1 MPDNPIQIKR
11 ALISVSDKS
20 GLEIIIPVLAKLNI
34 EIVSTGSTAQVIRD
48 LGAKVKDVSTV
59 TNFKEMLDGRVKTL
73 HPNIHAGLLADTFN
87 KEHLDQLGTMGIDP
101 FQLLIVNLYP
111 FAQTIASVKDFDQ
124 CIEQIDVGG
133 PAMVRAAAKNFNS
146 VAVLTSPTQYHSA
159 VSAIDSGGF
168 DYATRKKLAS
178 EAFAHTAQYD
188 SVIASWFSGELPS
201 SLNLTATKISELRYG
216 ENPQQKAAL
225 FVRDGQSNGIA
236 NAIQLQGKE
245 LSFNNLVDAD
255 AAWRAVLEHDLSTVA
270 IIKHTNPCGIASH
283 DDIAT
288 AYELAHGC
296 DPTSAFGGVVAAN
309 REVTAEFATANAN
322 IFTEV
327 IIAPSYTT
335 KALEMLAKRANLRV
349 LAAKPEV
356 DQFEVKMISG
366 GLLVQDIDTFDSTG
380 DLSGNWKL
388 VSGSAADKSTL
399 ADLEFAWRSVRAVK
413 SNAIVLA
420 KDLTT
425 VGIGMGQVNR
435 VDSVQLAV
443 QRARLRS
450 QGSVAA
456 SDAFFP
462 FKDGVL
468 ALIDA
473 GVKAIVHP
481 GGSIRD
487 QEVIEAAESAGVTMY
502 TTGVRHFWH

>member
-1 MPDNPIQIKR
+1 
-11 ALISVSDKS
+11 
-20 GLEIIIPVLAKLNI
+20 
-34 EIVSTGSTAQVIRD
+34 
-48 LGAKVKDVSTV
+48 
-59 TNFKEMLDGRVKTL
+59 
-73 HPNIHAGLLADTFN
+73 
-87 KEHLDQLGTMGIDP
+87 
-101 FQLLIVNLYP
+101 
-111 FAQTIASVKDFDQ
+111 
-124 CIEQIDVGG
+124 
-133 PAMVRAAAKNFNS
+133 
-146 VAVLTSPTQYHSA
+146 
-159 VSAIDSGGF
+159 
-168 DYATRKKLAS
+168 
-178 EAFAHTAQYD
+178 
-188 SVIASWFSGELPS
+188 
-201 SLNLTATKISELRYG
+201 
-216 ENPQQKAAL
+216 
-225 FVRDGQSNGIA
+225 
-236 NAIQLQGKE
+236 
-245 LSFNNLVDAD
+245 
-255 AAWRAVLEHDLSTVA
+255 
-270 IIKHTNPCGIASH
+270 
-283 DDIAT
+283 
-288 AYELAHGC
+288 
-296 DPTSAFGGVVAAN
+296 
-309 REVTAEFATANAN
+309 
-322 IFTEV
+322 
-327 IIAPSYTT
+327 
-335 KALEMLAKRANLRV
+335 
-349 LAAKPEV
+349 
-356 DQFEVKMISG
+356 
-366 GLLVQDIDTFDSTG
+366 LVQDIDTFDSTG